1 MMKAFIERNLHSPSL
16 CSSSICNSV
25 ISSYSREEALFDWPA
40 GRVSSLEGCCSSV
53 VDRPSIELKSITSTA
68 CAGTC
73 CRYDTP
79 AKLNILLEAA
89 YCHLKLYLSVHGFNV
104 NVEVMRGCYATLP
117 TRKIYD
123 LLNPALYDQFCTF
136 ITREERNVD
145 GASLHPL
152 RVLVEYGVHLSMTD
166 IRRFGIK
173 RRSSFGQL

>member
-1 MMKAFIERNLHSPSL
+1 M
-16 CSSSICNSV
+16 
-25 ISSYSREEALFDWPA
+25 
-40 GRVSSLEGCCSSV
+40 
-53 VDRPSIELKSITSTA
+53 
-68 CAGTC
+68 
-73 CRYDTP
+73 
-79 AKLNILLEAA
+79 
-89 YCHLKLYLSVHGFNV
+89 NV
-104 NVEVMRGCYATLP
+104 NVEVMRVSATLP

-123 LLNPALYDQFCTF
+123 LLNPTLYDQFCTF